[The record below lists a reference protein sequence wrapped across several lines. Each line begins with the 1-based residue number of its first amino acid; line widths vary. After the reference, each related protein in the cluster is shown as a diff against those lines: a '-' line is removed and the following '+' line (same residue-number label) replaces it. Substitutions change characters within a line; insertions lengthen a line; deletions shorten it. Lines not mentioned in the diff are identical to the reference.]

1 MSTAEVL
8 FVPIDEVGEVDETDR
23 PPPLS
28 VRKVLHSDAV
38 RRVVNKLERL
48 PSAPRTYWA
57 LANTAARPESS
68 LADIA
73 RVVQS
78 DPAMSA
84 KVLQLVNSAYFG
96 VAQRISSIPHAVS
109 YLGIALLKGLALT
122 THVFATME
130 GKRIPGF
137 SLEEF
142 QAHSV
147 ATGQLA
153 RRFLS
158 DPKRAEEALTA
169 ALVHDIGKVVMALSV
184 PAQFSAAARKAR
196 AGGIPAHKVEME
208 MIGITHA
215 EVGGYLLSAWGLPFT
230 VVEAVAYHHDPS
242 AVTEGP
248 LDVLAAVHVAEAL
261 LDASVEMYGPPSR
274 TPLDMKFLERSG
286 FITELPKWRAA
297 ARDFGHNV

>member
-1 MSTAEVL
+1 MTTAEVL
-8 FVPIDEVGEVDETDR
+8 YVPIDHVDETSESER

-28 VRKVLHSDAV
+28 VRRVLHSDAV
-38 RRVVNKLERL
+38 RRVVNKLDRL

-57 LANTAARPESS
+57 LANTAARPDSNLS
-68 LADIA
+68 DIA
-73 RVVQS
+73 RIVQN

-96 VAQRISSIPHAVS
+96 ISQRISSIPHAVS
-109 YLGIALLKGLALT
+109 YLGTALLKGLALT

-130 GKRIPGF
+130 GRRTPGF

-147 ATGQLA
+147 GTGQLA
-153 RRFLS
+153 RRLLH

-184 PAQFSAAARKAR
+184 PAQFSAAARRAR
-196 AGGIPAHKVEME
+196 QAGIPAHKVERD

-230 VVEAVAYHHDPS
+230 VVEAVAYHHEPS

-248 LDVLAAVHVAEAL
+248 YDVLAAVHASEAL
-261 LDASVEMYGPPSR
+261 LDVSNEAFGPPSR
-274 TPLDMKFLERSG
+274 APLDMAFLERTGYVS
-286 FITELPKWRAA
+286 ELPRWRVAA
-297 ARDFGHNV
+297 QDISRNM

>member
-8 FVPIDEVGEVDETDR
+8 YVAPIDGAEDSDR

-28 VRKVLHSDAV
+28 VRRVLHSEAV
-38 RRVVNKLERL
+38 RRIVSKLDRL

-57 LANTAARPESS
+57 LANTAARPDSS
-68 LADIA
+68 LSDIA
-73 RVVQS
+73 RIVQN

-96 VAQRISSIPHAVS
+96 ISQRISSIPHAVS
-109 YLGIALLKGLALT
+109 YLGTALLKGLALT

-130 GKRIPGF
+130 GKRTPGF

-147 ATGQLA
+147 AAGQLA
-153 RRFLS
+153 RRLLY

-184 PAQFSAAARKAR
+184 PAQFSAAARRAR
-196 AGGIPAHKVEME
+196 QSGVPAHKIERE

-242 AVTEGP
+242 GVTEGP
-248 LDVLAAVHVAEAL
+248 YDVLAAVHVAEGL
-261 LDASVEMYGPPSR
+261 LDGSVEAFGPPSR
-274 TPLDMKFLERSG
+274 TPLDMGFLERTG
-286 FITELPKWRAA
+286 FISELPRWRAA
-297 ARDFGHNV
+297 ASDITHI

>member
-1 MSTAEVL
+1 MTTAQVL
-8 FVPIDEVGEVDETDR
+8 FVPIDEIDGTDETDR

-28 VRKVLHSDAV
+28 VRRVLHSEAV
-38 RRVVNKLERL
+38 RRIVSKLDRL

-57 LANTAARPESS
+57 LANAAAKPESS

-73 RVVQS
+73 RIVQN

-96 VAQRISSIPHAVS
+96 ISQRISSVPHAVS
-109 YLGIALLKGLALT
+109 YLGTALLKGLALT

-130 GKRIPGF
+130 GKRTPGF

-147 ATGQLA
+147 GTGQLA
-153 RRFLS
+153 RRFLT
-158 DPKRAEEALTA
+158 DPKRAEIALTA

-184 PAQFSAAARKAR
+184 PAQFSAAARRAR
-196 AGGIPAHKVEME
+196 QSGVPAYKVERE

-230 VVEAVAYHHDPS
+230 VVEAVAYHHDPG

-248 LDVLAAVHVAEAL
+248 YDVLAAVHVAEGL
-261 LDASVEMYGPPSR
+261 LDGAVDAYGPPSR
-274 TPLDMKFLERSG
+274 TPLDMGFLERTG
-286 FITELPKWRAA
+286 FVAELPRWRAA
-297 ARDFGHNV
+297 AADIGH